1 MGYVEKLLGKNEKII
16 IAARQHWTT
25 LAITFIVNLFLVIV
39 LIGLYALA
47 GSIASNNYD
56 PTNPTKLKFLT
67 DIRIVFLIALIYPVA
82 RFGWDWLRW
91 WAEEY
96 LVTSHRVIQTEGIV
110 NKKTKDSSLEKVN
123 DIVLTQSFFGRIL
136 GYGNLEIITGS
147 DEGVN
152 LLHRLANPVTFK
164 TALLDQKE
172 ARGYDQTGEQV
183 RPISP
188 GGQAATAE
196 EDPLKRIADLD
207 NLHKSGALS
216 DAEYQTAK
224 AKLLSKL

>member
-25 LAITFIVNLFLVIV
+25 LAITFIVNLFVAIV
-39 LIGLYALA
+39 LIVLYVLA
-47 GSIASNNYD
+47 GVVAGNNHS
-56 PTNPTKLKFLT
+56 LKFLM
-67 DIRIVFLIALIYPVA
+67 DIRAVFLIALIYPVA
-82 RFGWDWLRW
+82 RFGWDWLQW

-96 LVTSHRVIQTEGIV
+96 LVTSHRVIQTEGII

-183 RPISP
+183 RPMSS
-188 GGQAATAE
+188 GGPAATAD

-216 DAEYQTAK
+216 DAEYQAAK
-224 AKLLSKL
+224 VKLLSKL

>member
-1 MGYVEKLLGKNEKII
+1 MGGYVEKLLGKNEKII

-25 LAITFIVNLFLVIV
+25 LAITFIVNLFVAIV
-39 LIGLYALA
+39 LIGLAIFL
-47 GSIASNNYD
+47 GNQSFTQDRSSILHLV
-56 PTNPTKLKFLT
+56 PTVLL
-67 DIRIVFLIALIYPVA
+67 ILLIVPVA
-82 RFGWDWLRW
+82 RFGWDWLQW

-96 LVTSHRVIQTEGIV
+96 LVTSHRVIQTEGII

-152 LLHRLANPVTFK
+152 LLRRLANPVTFK

-183 RPISP
+183 RPMSS
-188 GGQAATAE
+188 GGPAAADD
-196 EDPLKRIADLD
+196 DPLKRIADLD

-224 AKLLSKL
+224 VKLLSKL

>member
-1 MGYVEKLLGKNEKII
+1 MGGYVEKLLGKNEKII

-25 LAITFIVNLFLVIV
+25 LAITFIVNLFVAIV
-39 LIGLYALA
+39 LIVLA
-47 GSIASNNYD
+47 IVLGNQNFTKDSSSILRFV
-56 PTNPTKLKFLT
+56 PTILWILL
-67 DIRIVFLIALIYPVA
+67 VVPVA
-82 RFGWDWLRW
+82 RFGWDWLQW

-96 LVTSHRVIQTEGIV
+96 LVTSHRVIQTEGII

-152 LLHRLANPVTFK
+152 LLRRLANPVTFK

-172 ARGYDQTGEQV
+172 ALGHDQTGEQV
-183 RPISP
+183 RPIPS
-188 GGQAATAE
+188 GGPAAAD

-216 DAEYQTAK
+216 DAEYQAAK
-224 AKLLSKL
+224 VKLLSKL